1 MTVSEPAKFGFTLS
15 TYSETLHAF
24 HAEGYAVTSFQDYLR
39 NPQQKHLVLRHDID
53 NSLQQAMRAAL
64 RTPGK
69 PEAVVDAI
77 VQVLDGFGIQ
87 PAEKVEP
94 LPPIALDDVR
104 LIAWM
109 AVEGTKAESAPA
121 SGAAEQ

>member
-1 MTVSEPAKFGFTLS
+1 
-15 TYSETLHAF
+15 
-24 HAEGYAVTSFQDYLR
+24 
-39 NPQQKHLVLRHDID
+39 
-53 NSLQQAMRAAL
+53 MRAAL

-69 PEAVVDAI
+69 SEAVVDAI
-77 VQVLDGFGIQ
+77 IQVLDGFGIQ

-109 AVEGTKAESAPA
+109 AVEGTKAEHTPAP
-121 SGAAEQ
+121 GAVEQ

>member
-1 MTVSEPAKFGFTLS
+1 MAHPV
-15 TYSETLHAF
+15 
-24 HAEGYAVTSFQDYLR
+24 AVTT
-39 NPQQKHLVLRHDID
+39 P
-53 NSLQQAMRAAL
+53 RARKTTTPRDSRAL

-69 PEAVVDAI
+69 PEAVVTAI
-77 VQVLDGFGIQ
+77 IQTLDGFGIQ

-109 AVEGTKAESAPA
+109 AVEGTK
-121 SGAAEQ
+121 SGQTVVPNAAGQ